1 MRSHLLFMAAALALL
16 AAPATSHAQAVVRG
30 AKAGA
35 AVGNKAAGPV
45 GAAVGGVV
53 GGASY
58 GVRSGVDTVLGMP
71 PQTGS
76 VKRTRAP
83 HKKRTTQHP

>member
-1 MRSHLLFMAAALALL
+1 MKSHLLFVVAGLALV
-16 AAPATSHAQAVVRG
+16 AAPATSHGQAVVRG
-30 AKAGA
+30 AKEGA
-35 AVGNKAAGPV
+35 AVGNKAAGPI

-53 GGASY
+53 GGASF

-76 VKRTRAP
+76 VQRNRAP
-83 HKKRTTQHP
+83 HKKRVTQRR